1 MEVAILNDNVVERL
15 KLFISLSDEDDI
27 EQEAF

>member
-15 KLFISLSDEDDI
+15 KLFISLSDEGDI